1 MRSSVIHTEN
11 FMRYI
16 FFVSSGQTLTSRMKL
31 QENGGRLILNGLELS
46 DAANYSCFANNLYG
60 QDSIT
65 YQLIVKR
72 KSDSMKKLVSSYS
85 PL

>member
-11 FMRYI
+11 FMRY

-65 YQLIVKR
+65 YQLVVKR
-72 KSDSMKKLVSSYS
+72 KLCRV
-85 PL
+85 